1 MSPSPHWRRRT
12 ILAAVVATATVAMG
26 LAATSGSSVA
36 TPGESA
42 RPAAEVQAPVPTID
56 WKPCRW
62 DDSLRCARVPVPLD
76 YDDPTGPAIK
86 LSLLMN
92 PANRPGRRI
101 GSLFVNPGGPGGS
114 ATEFAT
120 YAGSLLGPAVR
131 QRFDVIGIDPRGIGG
146 SAPVRCHLPGQ
157 PPPYPRTAFPYTAK
171 QIEKWLRYDRYY
183 RKLCRE
189 GGNPILDHMSTADT
203 ARDMDLIRQALGEE
217 QLSFYGIS
225 YGSYLG
231 ATYAAM
237 FPDRIR
243 AMIVDGVLDPVA
255 WSTGRGDAA
264 ETLPIET
271 RIRSGVGAWEALT
284 SAFAE
289 CDRVGKERCPLA
301 GNAASKWLRIVHR
314 LRRGPVQVDGYRL
327 TYPNWVGSALGPL
340 YDASGVRYLMRYIKA
355 TYRDMFGSRSVRQ
368 RTDSYAALLQLRR
381 VVDRFPLPGPYGP
394 SGPVGHA
401 TASPGYHGVACA
413 DSLNPSDPRAWIAAG
428 KLADRWGP
436 WFSRLWTWLS
446 SACARWPGSKAD
458 TYFGPWTVETS
469 APVLVIGNT
478 HDPST
483 PIHGARVLNTKLEG
497 SRLLILDGWG
507 HGALATGPCVT
518 SKMQRYLVDVA
529 LPPSGTVCEPA
540 RQLFPKRS

>member
-42 RPAAEVQAPVPTID
+42 PPAAEVQAPVPTID

-264 ETLPIET
+264 KTLPFTT
-271 RIRSGVGAWEALT
+271 RLRSDVGSWEALT

-289 CDRVGKERCPLA
+289 CDRAGKQRCPLA
-301 GNAASKWLRIVHR
+301 GKSASKWLRIVHK
-314 LRRGPVQVDGYRL
+314 LKHGPVKVDGKWLKYSNFVSS
-327 TYPNWVGSALGPL
+327 TIQPMS
-340 YDASGVRYLMRYIKA
+340 SVRGYLYLMRYIKA
-355 TYRDMFGSRSVRQ
+355 TYKDMFGSRQARA
-368 RTDSYAALLQLRR
+368 RTDVTAALKQLRR
-381 VVDRFPLPGPYGP
+381 AVERIQDRVPGPYGYGTEWP
-394 SGPVGHA
+394 SF
-401 TASPGYHGVACA
+401 HGVGCS
-413 DSLNPSDPRAWIAAG
+413 DSRNPSNPRAWIAAG
-428 KLADRWGP
+428 KKADKRGP
-436 WFSRLWTWLS
+436 WFGRWWTWSS
-446 SACARWPGSKAD
+446 SACWNWPGSKAD
-458 TYFGPWTVETS
+458 SFFGPWSVETS

-478 HDPST
+478 HDPAT
-483 PIHGARVLNTKLEG
+483 PISGARVLNTKLKG
-497 SRLLILDGWG
+497 SRLLIMDGWA
-507 HGALATGPCVT
+507 HGAIGASACVT
-518 SKMQRYLVDVA
+518 SKMERYLVDVT
-529 LPPSGTVCEPA
+529 LPAPGTVCKPNK
-540 RQLFPKRS
+540 QLFPKRP